1 MLLAFWVM
9 SFSLVMTPGAD
20 WAYAIS
26 VGLRQRGLFPA
37 ITGMLAGYVM
47 ITLVVAAGTGVL
59 IARIPG
65 ALAAMTLA
73 GAAYLMWLGISVLRN
88 PPVPGSDGQADE
100 FSQFRFV
107 TRGFIISGGNPKALL
122 LFLALLPQFTSP
134 FGPWPVSVQIL
145 TMGLVQIINCG
156 VVYTLV
162 GLCSGLI
169 LRTRPQAARRVS
181 QCSGTA
187 MMVIAVL
194 LLAEQLYSVIH

>member
-26 VGLRQRGLFPA
+26 SGLRQRGLFPA
-37 ITGMLAGYVM
+37 LTGMLAGYVA
-47 ITLVVAAGTGVL
+47 ITLVVAAGVGVL
-59 IARIPG
+59 ITRIPG
-65 ALAAMTLA
+65 ALTVMTLA
-73 GAAYLMWLGISVLRN
+73 GAAYLMWLGIGVLRN
-88 PPVPGSDGQADE
+88 PSVPGDDGQSGE
-100 FSQFRFV
+100 LTRLRSV

-122 LFLALLPQFTSP
+122 LLLALLPQFTSP
-134 FGPWPVSVQIL
+134 LGAWPVSVQIL
-145 TMGLVQIINCG
+145 TLGLVQIINCG

-187 MMVIAVL
+187 MIIIAVVL
-194 LLAEQLYSVIH
+194 LVEQLYPAVH

>member
-26 VGLRQRGLFPA
+26 SGLRQRGLFPA
-37 ITGMLAGYVM
+37 VTGMLAGYVA
-47 ITLVVAAGTGVL
+47 ITLVVAAGVGVL
-59 IARIPG
+59 ITRIPG

-73 GAAYLMWLGISVLRN
+73 GAAYLMWLGIGVLRN
-88 PPVPGSDGQADE
+88 PPVPGDDGQSGE
-100 FSQFRFV
+100 LTRLRSV

-134 FGPWPVSVQIL
+134 LGAWPVSAQIL

-187 MMVIAVL
+187 MIIIAVVL
-194 LLAEQLYSVIH
+194 LVEQLYPVVH